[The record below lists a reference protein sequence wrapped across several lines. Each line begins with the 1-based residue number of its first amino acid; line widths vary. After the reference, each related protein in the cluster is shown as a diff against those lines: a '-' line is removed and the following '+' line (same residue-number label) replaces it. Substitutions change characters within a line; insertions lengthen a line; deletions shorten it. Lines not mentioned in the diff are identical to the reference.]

1 MNTTTTVPEDVLYRN
16 SVPRAYNPNEQLRI
30 NAIPALWEVT
40 NFVASHTIIT
50 HGVGTEQT
58 EILSMLSQIRDQIET
73 LTVRDSE

>member
-1 MNTTTTVPEDVLYRN
+1 MTRTTTVT
-16 SVPRAYNPNEQLRI
+16 SAYNPNEQLRI
-30 NAIPALWEVT
+30 NADHALWEVT

-58 EILSMLSQIRDQIET
+58 DILNMLAQIRERIEA

>member
-1 MNTTTTVPEDVLYRN
+1 MTQITTVK
-16 SVPRAYNPNEQLRI
+16 SAYNPNEQLRI
-30 NAIPALWEVT
+30 NADHALWEVT

-58 EILSMLSQIRDQIET
+58 EILSMLAEIRERIES